1 MVFLVTDGF
10 EFVAVVVVFVFVD
23 YDTLLVFLMIDG
35 FI

>member
-23 YDTLLVFLMIDG
+23 YVVSVFND
-35 FI
+35 